1 MGPSLFFWPTRP
13 QDPIVLVIEHEH
25 EHENEH
31 EHEHEHEHEKQP
43 EQNHALKWP
52 VAL

>member
-1 MGPSLFFWPTRP
+1 MGPSLFFWFTRP
-13 QDPIVLVIEHEH
+13 QDPI
-25 EHENEH
+25 EH